1 MAVKTKVKL
10 CLWLLLAVTIVA
22 HLYKRALFTVTESAA
37 SQFSAYASTAFYKAA
52 ETVTEGEEFVRTV
65 KDDDGN
71 VVYVA
76 TDPIKVNRVA
86 SAIAAKTLEDY
97 SDFVEEGVSVSV
109 GAFSGIKL
117 LSGFGRELKFKLVT
131 VENVFCDFK
140 SKYYSLGINQTRQQ
154 LFLTVKVTYSIIM
167 PQYKREE
174 TVSIDYLVYDALVV
188 GKVPEIYFG
197 G

>member
-10 CLWLLLAVTIVA
+10 CLWLLLAILTVA
-22 HLYKRALFTVTESAA
+22 HLYKGALFTVTESAR
-37 SQFSAYASTAFYKAA
+37 SQFSAYASTAFYRAVEAA
-52 ETVTEGEEFVRTV
+52 VGNGEFVQTV
-65 KDDDGN
+65 KDDGGN

-76 TDPIKVNRVA
+76 TDPIKINF
-86 SAIAAKTLEDY
+86 IAKTVAEKTLKDY
-97 SDFVEEGVSVSV
+97 TEFVKDGATVRV

-117 LSGFGRELKFKLVT
+117 LGGVGREVKIRLIT

-167 PQYKREE
+167 PQYKSEE
-174 TVSIDYLVYDALVV
+174 TASIDYLIYDALVV
-188 GKVPEIYFG
+188 GKVPEIYLG